1 MTSGGGMGVEGGRE
15 AHEKGGVCVQTA
27 DSLCFTAET
36 STTLSSTY
44 TSIIKLKNKIT
55 VI

>member
-1 MTSGGGMGVEGGRE
+1 MGVEGGWE
-15 AHEKGGVCVQTA
+15 AQEKGGICVQTA
-27 DSLCFTAET
+27 DSLCCTEET

-44 TSIIKLKNKIT
+44 TSIIKLKNEIT